1 MSNEELQSKMEFIV
15 NQQAQFAAN
24 FQKHEEAQANADER
38 ADKRLARLER
48 VVKLIIRTG
57 ARERK
62 DFRERYVAL
71 LDSQIKTEDTV
82 RELSANVNELST
94 NVNEL
99 SVTVSE
105 LSTTVSELSVTVSEL
120 SITVSE
126 TSATVHELSATVS
139 ATSATVNELSATVG
153 AMSGRVGDL
162 TEGLKATKEL
172 TERNSEAIQALTQIV
187 GRIAQKNGDSA

>member
-24 FQKHEEAQANADER
+24 FQKHEEAQAKADER
-38 ADKRLARLER
+38 ADKRLSRMER

-62 DFRERYVAL
+62 DFRERYAAL

-82 RELSANVNELST
+82 REISA
-94 NVNEL
+94 
-99 SVTVSE
+99 TVSG
-105 LSTTVSELSVTVSEL
+105 LSTTVSELS
-120 SITVSE
+120 
-126 TSATVHELSATVS
+126 ATVT
-139 ATSATVNELSATVG
+139 

-162 TEGLKATKEL
+162 TDGLKATREL

-187 GRIAQKNGDSA
+187 GRIAQKNGDGA

>member
-24 FQKHEEAQANADER
+24 FQKHEEAQAKADER

-62 DFRERYVAL
+62 DFRERYAAL

-82 RELSANVNELST
+82 RELSAKVDQTSAN
-94 NVNEL
+94 
-99 SVTVSE
+99 
-105 LSTTVSELSVTVSEL
+105 VSELSVTVSEL
-120 SITVSE
+120 S
-126 TSATVHELSATVS
+126 ATVT
-139 ATSATVNELSATVG
+139 ATSATVTATSATVSELSATVG

-162 TEGLKATKEL
+162 TDGLKATREL

-187 GRIAQKNGDSA
+187 GRIAQKNGDGA

>member
-1 MSNEELQSKMEFIV
+1 MSEEELQSKMEFIV

-62 DFRERYVAL
+62 DFRERYAAL

-82 RELSANVNELST
+82 HE
-94 NVNEL
+94 
-99 SVTVSE
+99 
-105 LSTTVSELSVTVSEL
+105 
-120 SITVSE
+120 I
-126 TSATVHELSATVS
+126 SATVSELSATVS
-139 ATSATVNELSATVG
+139 ELTK
-153 AMSGRVGDL
+153 
-162 TEGLKATKEL
+162 GLKATKEL
-172 TERNSEAIQALTQIV
+172 TERNSEAILALTQIV
-187 GRIAQKNGDSA
+187 GRIAQKDGDSA